1 MPVEYKEEHIAFLK
15 RLMSTRFPKCQFTR
29 EDYADIMRETGL
41 SEELVELW
49 ETGFQKC
56 VREQELRNK
65 IHANDIK
72 MCKCQM
78 DCRAYE
84 RMAEQKREHD
94 YNMFTMI
101 EKLESERM
109 QYKERVEYLEAELA
123 QAKNEKAALIA
134 GNRLSKFI
142 ADAIAI
148 VEYLETQREN
158 GLFRD

>member
-1 MPVEYKEEHIAFLK
+1 MPVEYKQEHIAFLK
-15 RLMSTRFPKCQFTR
+15 TLMSTRFPKCQFTR

-49 ETGFQKC
+49 ETGFQKS

-65 IHANDIK
+65 IQEIDIK
-72 MCKCQM
+72 MCRSEM
-78 DCRAYE
+78 DCRTYE
-84 RMAEQKREHD
+84 RMAEKKREHD

-101 EKLESERM
+101 EKLESERN
-109 QYKERVEYLEAELA
+109 QYKERIEYLEAELA
-123 QAKNEKAALIA
+123 QAKNEKTALIA

-148 VEYLETQREN
+148 VEFLEAQREAAK
-158 GLFRD
+158 